1 MTRLAEDGDEGS
13 EARFRPGGMLGA
25 FRLGA
30 PLGRGGMATVYE
42 AFDTRL
48 DRPVALKVLPP
59 HFLHDRTFAR
69 RFEQEAR
76 VVARLEHPAIV
87 HIYASGTTDGIPWMS
102 MRLLGGGNMGTLL
115 EQAPPDRV
123 VALRILSRV
132 AEALDY
138 AHAHGVVHRDI
149 KPTNILFDLDGQP
162 SVGDFGLAQMLE
174 GNPVITRTGTV
185 LGTPSYMA
193 PEQALG
199 KSVDHRCD
207 IYSLGIVAYEMLV
220 GTAPFTDASPLAVL
234 LKHVNEPLP
243 VSAAGRLPAPVVH
256 AIQKAAAK
264 DPAERWPSAGQFV
277 AALEEGFA
285 VAGSGVGVI
294 SPPGGAPARRGWPSW
309 PGRLSLKAAAVLGAV
324 AVAGAPPQHGCARAP
339 GRRFAPRWRKHRR
352 SPRRPRLAVL
362 PRPARLPP
370 ESAPTPKPK
379 PPQTESTTRVS
390 ASREVAPPTQP
401 IQAPPPVAPEEAPPT
416 PPATPPPTN
425 EPEPKRDPVVKQN
438 EPGVSPPPASPVP
451 AVEAVVLPPRRIT
464 EVRPIYPDLAKAAGI
479 EGDVVLRVTV
489 RADGSVGTVQVAAI
503 AAPLSGRR
511 CDRGGA
517 AVQVLAGEP
526 KWRAGGSHHK
536 YRGPFQTQGLIGP
549 LPGAARRR
557 DCNLPPEFRSWSVA
571 GFVDPRELPTGIPGT
586 PGGNRY
592 DTRHDDAVS
601 GLFSALV
608 RTARLGSTYRHCHDR
623 D

>member
-1 MTRLAEDGDEGS
+1 MADSSPCPRCGAPLSPDASPAGLCPACLLSNVLQGDEIAEDADEGS
-13 EARFRPGGMLGA
+13 ETLFRPGGMLGA

-42 AFDTRL
+42 AYDTRL

-123 VALRILSRV
+123 AALRILSRV

-243 VSAAGRLPAPVVH
+243 VSAADRLPAPVMH

-277 AALEEGFA
+277 KALEEGFA
-285 VAGSGVGVI
+285 VAGSAVGVI
-294 SPPGGAPARRGWPSW
+294 SPPGGARARRGWLSW
-309 PGRLSLKAAAVLGAV
+309 PGRLSLRSAVVLGAV
-324 AVAGAPPQHGCARAP
+324 AAAGAAATWMRE
-339 GRRFAPRWRKHRR
+339 
-352 SPRRPRLAVL
+352 SPRPPLRATLGEASTIAP
-362 PRPARLPP
+362 PAASSAAA
-370 ESAPTPKPK
+370 EISAPPPASAPKPQPK

-390 ASREVAPPTQP
+390 ASPEVAPPPQP
-401 IQAPPPVAPEEAPPT
+401 IQAPPPPVAPEEAPPT

-425 EPEPKRDPVVKQN
+425 EPEPKPDPVVKQN
-438 EPGVSPPPASPVP
+438 EPGVSPPLARRRRRQCPRSKRWCFRLDASP
-451 AVEAVVLPPRRIT
+451 
-464 EVRPIYPDLAKAAGI
+464 
-479 EGDVVLRVTV
+479 
-489 RADGSVGTVQVAAI
+489 
-503 AAPLSGRR
+503 R
-511 CDRGGA
+511 CDRSTRI
-517 AVQVLAGEP
+517 
-526 KWRAGGSHHK
+526 W
-536 YRGPFQTQGLIGP
+536 
-549 LPGAARRR
+549 RRR
-557 DCNLPPEFRSWSVA
+557 W
-571 GFVDPRELPTGIPGT
+571 
-586 PGGNRY
+586 
-592 DTRHDDAVS
+592 
-601 GLFSALV
+601 
-608 RTARLGSTYRHCHDR
+608 GSRATSFCGSR
-623 D
+623 

>member
-1 MTRLAEDGDEGS
+1 MADSSPCPRCGAPLSPDASPAGLCPACLLSNVLQGDELAEDGDEGS

-285 VAGSGVGVI
+285 VAGSAVGVI
-294 SPPGGAPARRGWPSW
+294 PPPGGAPARGRWPSW
-309 PGRLSLKAAAVLGAV
+309 PGRLSLKSAAVLGVV
-324 AVAGAPPQHGCARAP
+324 AAAGAAAMWMRE
-339 GRRFAPRWRKHRR
+339 
-352 SPRRPRLAVL
+352 SPRPPLRATLGEASTIAP
-362 PRPARLPP
+362 PAASGDGAEISAPP
-370 ESAPTPKPK
+370 PASAPTPKPK
-379 PPQTESTTRVS
+379 PPQTESATRVS
-390 ASREVAPPTQP
+390 ASPGVAPPSQP
-401 IQAPPPVAPEEAPPT
+401 IQAPPPAALEEAQPT
-416 PPATPPPTN
+416 PPAIPPPTN
-425 EPEPKRDPVVKQN
+425 EPEPKRDPVVKPN
-438 EPGVSPPPASPVP
+438 EPGVSPPPASPPIVDRIPIPNPVP
-451 AVEAVVLPPRRIT
+451 AVDGVLPPRRIT

-489 RADGSVGTVQVAAI
+489 RADGSVGSVQVVRSPHRSLNAA
-503 AAPLSGRR
+503 AT
-511 CDRGGA
+511 A
-517 AVQVLAGEP
+517 AVRQ
-526 KWRAGGSHHK
+526 SK
-536 YRGPFQTQGLIGP
+536 YSPASRNGVPEE
-549 LPGAARRR
+549 AATNITVR
-557 DCNLPPEFRSWSVA
+557 FRLK
-571 GFVDPRELPTGIPGT
+571 D
-586 PGGNRY
+586 
-592 DTRHDDAVS
+592 
-601 GLFSALV
+601 
-608 RTARLGSTYRHCHDR
+608 
-623 D
+623 